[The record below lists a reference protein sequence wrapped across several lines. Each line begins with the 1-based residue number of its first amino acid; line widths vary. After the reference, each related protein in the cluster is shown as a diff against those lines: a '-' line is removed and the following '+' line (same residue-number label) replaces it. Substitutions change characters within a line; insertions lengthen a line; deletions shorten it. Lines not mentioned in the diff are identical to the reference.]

1 MTSPEKISVPRRF
14 LQFLRARPLL
24 SVLGVVALVAIAA
37 LVFRP
42 TKNPASQNSYHTV
55 KRGDFLVSLVE
66 GGTLRAVVETVV
78 RCELEGTSRILSI
91 IPEGTSVKKGDLL
104 VELDGT
110 SIKDKIAAQA
120 VTVRSAE
127 FAGIKAREDLSIQKL
142 TSDASINDADL
153 KVEFAISDLEKYKE
167 GDWPQQKKGIEA
179 RVTIAEEEI
188 QRAKDHLNWTTSL
201 EKKGYATRSEL
212 EADSLAVKRQEITI
226 ALASEELR
234 LAQKYDYPKK
244 VRQLESA
251 VEQARLELLRVKQR
265 MASLTF
271 AAEADLGAK
280 ESTLKLQQE
289 TLALLKE
296 QMKLVTITAPA
307 DGLVVYANVTATS
320 GTPIE
325 EGATVRQKQDLIKL
339 PDVSSMMIEVKV
351 HESHVRQVMP
361 GLHAYVTI
369 DSLPDKQFE
378 AIVRKVAV
386 LPDQTSRYYNPN
398 LKVYTTEVQIGDQ
411 LDVKPGVSG
420 RAEIVVTN
428 LTAVLTV
435 PIQAVTTSKGQQV
448 CFVKRAAR
456 EVPVPVEVGLFND
469 RFIEIKSGLKEGD
482 QVLLAALANA
492 DAIQSEE
499 GEDAAGAAITN
510 RAHPL
515 NKDGSRR
522 DLRSLLTKPK
532 VKLSPLTPLPT
543 DAGNS
548 VVKPAP
554 ASPTGA
560 PDKTA
565 KPAKPPKPAAPTGP

>member
-226 ALASEELR
+226 ALAAEELR

-435 PIQAVTTSKGQQV
+435 PIQAVTTSRGQQV

-499 GEDAAGAAITN
+499 GEDAGGAAITN

-543 DAGNS
+543 D
-548 VVKPAP
+548 P
-554 ASPTGA
+554 GA

-565 KPAKPPKPAAPTGP
+565 KPAKPPKPAAPSGP

>member
-120 VTVRSAE
+120 VVVRTAE

-142 TSDASINDADL
+142 TSDASINEADL

-435 PIQAVTTSKGQQV
+435 PIQAVTTSRGQQV

-499 GEDAAGAAITN
+499 GEDAGGAAITN

-543 DAGNS
+543 D
-548 VVKPAP
+548 P
-554 ASPTGA
+554 GA

-565 KPAKPPKPAAPTGP
+565 KPAKPPKPAAPSGP

>member
-456 EVPVPVEVGLFND
+456 DVLVPVEVGLFND

-532 VKLSPLTPLPT
+532 MKAPPLTPLPT

-554 ASPTGA
+554 ASPAGA

>member
-110 SIKDKIAAQA
+110 AIKDKIAAQA
-120 VTVRSAE
+120 VVVRTAE
-127 FAGIKAREDLSIQKL
+127 FANIKAREDLSIQKL

-226 ALASEELR
+226 ALAAEELR

-361 GLHAYVTI
+361 GLQAYVTI

-398 LKVYTTEVQIGDQ
+398 LTVYTTEVQIGDQ

-499 GEDAAGAAITN
+499 GEDAGGAAITN

-522 DLRSLLTKPK
+522 YLRSLLTKPK
-532 VKLSPLTPLPT
+532 MKAPPLTPLPT

-554 ASPTGA
+554 ASPAGA

-565 KPAKPPKPAAPTGP
+565 KPTKPAAPTGP

>member
-110 SIKDKIAAQA
+110 AIKDKIAAQA
-120 VTVRSAE
+120 VVVRTAE
-127 FAGIKAREDLSIQKL
+127 FANIKAREDLSIQKL
-142 TSDASINDADL
+142 TSDAAINDADL

-271 AAEADLGAK
+271 AD
-280 ESTLKLQQE
+280 
-289 TLALLKE
+289 
-296 QMKLVTITAPA
+296 
-307 DGLVVYANVTATS
+307 
-320 GTPIE
+320 
-325 EGATVRQKQDLIKL
+325 
-339 PDVSSMMIEVKV
+339 
-351 HESHVRQVMP
+351 
-361 GLHAYVTI
+361 
-369 DSLPDKQFE
+369 
-378 AIVRKVAV
+378 RK
-386 LPDQTSRYYNPN
+386 
-398 LKVYTTEVQIGDQ
+398 
-411 LDVKPGVSG
+411 
-420 RAEIVVTN
+420 
-428 LTAVLTV
+428 
-435 PIQAVTTSKGQQV
+435 
-448 CFVKRAAR
+448 
-456 EVPVPVEVGLFND
+456 
-469 RFIEIKSGLKEGD
+469 
-482 QVLLAALANA
+482 
-492 DAIQSEE
+492 
-499 GEDAAGAAITN
+499 
-510 RAHPL
+510 
-515 NKDGSRR
+515 
-522 DLRSLLTKPK
+522 
-532 VKLSPLTPLPT
+532 
-543 DAGNS
+543 S
-548 VVKPAP
+548 VV
-554 ASPTGA
+554 
-560 PDKTA
+560 
-565 KPAKPPKPAAPTGP
+565 

>member
-1 MTSPEKISVPRRF
+1 MTSPEKTSVPRRL

-42 TKNPASQNSYHTV
+42 AKNPASQNSYHTV

-91 IPEGTSVKKGDLL
+91 VPEGTSVKKGDLL

-110 SIKDKIAAQA
+110 AIKDKIAAQA
-120 VTVRSAE
+120 VTVRNAE
-127 FAGIKAREDLSIQKL
+127 FAGIKAREDLSIQRL
-142 TSDASINDADL
+142 TGDAGLKEAEL

-179 RVTIAEEEI
+179 RITIAEEEI
-188 QRAKDHLNWTTSL
+188 QRAKDHLNWTTTL

-226 ALASEELR
+226 AQASEELR
-234 LAQKYDYPKK
+234 LAQKYDFPKK

-265 MASLTF
+265 NASLLF
-271 AAEADLGAK
+271 AAEADLSAK

-289 TLALLKE
+289 TLALLTE

-307 DGLVVYANVTATS
+307 DGLVVYANVTSTS

-351 HESHVRQVMP
+351 HESHVRQVKP
-361 GLHAYVTI
+361 GLQAFVTI

-428 LTAVLTV
+428 LPAVLTV
-435 PIQAVTTSKGQQV
+435 PIQAVTTSRGQQI
-448 CFVKRAAR
+448 CFVKRAGRDVSVA
-456 EVPVPVEVGLFND
+456 VEVGLFND

-492 DAIQSEE
+492 DAIQ
-499 GEDAAGAAITN
+499 GEDGEDTGDAAITN
-510 RAHPL
+510 RAHSL

-532 VKLSPLTPLPT
+532 MKAPLTPLPE
-543 DAGNS
+543 A
-548 VVKPAP
+548 
-554 ASPTGA
+554 GA

-565 KPAKPPKPAAPTGP
+565 KPAKAPKPAAPSGP

>member
-110 SIKDKIAAQA
+110 AIKDKIAAQA
-120 VTVRSAE
+120 VVVRTAE
-127 FAGIKAREDLSIQKL
+127 FANIKAREDLSIQKL

-469 RFIEIKSGLKEGD
+469 RPPS
-482 QVLLAALANA
+482 
-492 DAIQSEE
+492 
-499 GEDAAGAAITN
+499 N
-510 RAHPL
+510 RI
-515 NKDGSRR
+515 
-522 DLRSLLTKPK
+522 
-532 VKLSPLTPLPT
+532 
-543 DAGNS
+543 
-548 VVKPAP
+548 
-554 ASPTGA
+554 
-560 PDKTA
+560 
-565 KPAKPPKPAAPTGP
+565 